1 MAQRLTYWRRF
12 MPAIK
17 NLTDLTRLPAQTL
30 TRAGLPKAVA
40 PAGTSRL
47 TTLRA
52 PTTVSSLLET
62 PGRMIAAAPI

>member
-1 MAQRLTYWRRF
+1 MAQRLTYWRRS

-52 PTTVSSLLET
+52 PTTVSSPLET